1 MQTVI
6 RHTFT
11 PEEVAAAMI
20 PNVPKAREIQ
30 VRFADGYVEIDIVGT
45 AASLPATAEQ
55 SDEASGSD
63 PASDPGGDAS
73 SKPETQTEKDPPKL
87 GKNAQVV
94 LDLCFLGGFQ
104 VYLEVDGPE
113 AALAKVLETCC
124 VSSIESFDNNKTA
137 LAVAKDMKAEFEAWC
152 NE

>member
-11 PEEVAAAMI
+11 PEEVAAALIDNI
-20 PNVPKAREIQ
+20 PKSQEIQ
-30 VRFADGYVEIDIVGT
+30 VRGVDGYVEIDIVVST
-45 AASLPATAEQ
+45 EEILAKAEAKVAASETDHAPE
-55 SDEASGSD
+55 
-63 PASDPGGDAS
+63 PGGDATP
-73 SKPETQTEKDPPKL
+73 KPEPETEKEPPKL
-87 GKNAQVV
+87 GKNAQGVM
-94 LDLCFLGGFQ
+94 DLCALGGFQ

-124 VSSIESFDNNKTA
+124 VTGVESFDNNKTA
-137 LAVAKDMKAEFEAWC
+137 LSVAKDLKAEFEAWC

>member
-11 PEEVAAAMI
+11 PEEVAAALI
-20 PNVPKAREIQ
+20 PNVPKAHEIQ
-30 VRFADGYVEIDIVGT
+30 VRFSDGYVEIDIVGT
-45 AASLPATAEQ
+45 AASIPATTEQ
-55 SDEASGSD
+55 GGKASEPD
-63 PASDPGGDAS
+63 QAQEPGGEPS
-73 SKPETQTEKDPPKL
+73 EPETGKEPPKL
-87 GKNAQVV
+87 GKNAQGVM
-94 LDLCFLGGFQ
+94 DLCALGGFQ

-124 VSSIESFDNNKTA
+124 VTGVESFDNNKTA
-137 LAVAKDMKAEFEAWC
+137 LSVAKDLKAEFEAWC